1 MKIKAVVLSLIGT
14 FLLTGLAFAG
24 SYAPAA
30 GQPGSTA
37 IHMDDASFVAWATG
51 IDLVRGPADIS
62 KPEGA
67 LASYGTPDK
76 ALGKA
81 VGSSYDVVS
90 LGDGG
95 VATLTFDAPIGNG
108 DGDDFAVF
116 ENGFSD
122 TFLEL
127 GFVEVSSDGDNFFR
141 FDAVSETQTDTQ
153 VGGFG
158 SVDTTNLYNLAGK
171 YRQGFGTGFDLDEL
185 SGIGGLDIDN
195 IGWVRIIDVVG
206 SINDD
211 YATYDSL
218 GNKVNEP
225 WKTPFGSSG
234 FDLDALGV
242 INQGS
247 PVPVPAA
254 VWLLGS
260 GLVGLVGLRRKNS

>member
-1 MKIKAVVLSLIGT
+1 MKIKAVVLSFVTL
-14 FLLTGLAFAG
+14 FLLSGISFAG

-37 IHMDDASFVAWATG
+37 IFKDDPSFAAWATG
-51 IDLVRGPADIS
+51 VDLVRGLQDIS
-62 KPEGA
+62 NPSGPY
-67 LASYGTPDK
+67 ASYGTPEV

-81 VGSSYDVVS
+81 GDGVVS

-95 VATLTFDAPIGNG
+95 SATLTFDAPIANG
-108 DGDDFAVF
+108 DGYDFAVF
-116 ENGFSD
+116 ENSFSD

-127 GFVEVSSDGDNFFR
+127 GFVEVSSDGENFFR
-141 FDAVSETQTDTQ
+141 FDAVSETQTGTQ

-158 SVDTTNLYNLAGK
+158 NLDTTNLNNFAGK
-171 YRQGFGTGFDLDEL
+171 YKANYGTGFDLEEL
-185 SGIGGLDIDN
+185 SGIRGLDIFN

-206 SINDD
+206 SIDD
-211 YATYDSL
+211 AYATCDSF
-218 GNKVNEP
+218 GNKVNDP

-234 FDLDALGV
+234 FDLDAVGV

-260 GLVGLVGLRRKNS
+260 GLVGLVGLRRKNN